1 MSFIHEKMTFTKSF
15 NTLFMQFMD
24 DVVQFLPDNSD
35 IKKEVKQA
43 RNYFDLLK
51 NMNPALI
58 IKIWFT
64 NIYLP
69 YQTEIHSHNIV
80 SFILKKNYESD
91 LSSLGNAKDVIEII
105 NKLKA
110 PIGAMTEEQKE
121 SMMQYLRKLSQL
133 SVKYTELSS

>member
-64 NIYLP
+64 NIFLP

-91 LSSLGNAKDVIEII
+91 LSSLGNAKHVIEII

-110 PIGAMTEEQKE
+110 PISAMTEEQKE